1 MLSQHIEGRVLNLV
15 ERVLNGGRIEDSR
28 VECKGAWPPAAKA
41 ARQIAGHANAARG
54 EPILWIIG
62 LDEQGQ
68 QVKSASD
75 VELADWW
82 AQITAAYDERITPGL
97 TSLVVPVSADK
108 SVVALYMTTDRAPY
122 VVNRQDEQGPFE
134 REVPWR
140 EGNRTRSAHRH
151 ELLQLLIAA
160 VAPPDATVVK
170 MTLRVRH
177 HEATEGVGGHRGT
190 PERLELILWGTVF
203 FGPPTSSVVVLPT
216 HLMTCEVDL
225 TPKLPRPIP
234 VAVTF
239 VRQTVPGQSAIG
251 RDIPVVPHPLG
262 VDVRLGDVYV
272 AGPGTLNVRGTAD
285 LPSTQRTFVHKQWV
299 AVRLTLPVAGGGRA
313 VSLSATLERIPAAA
327 GDLARWAD
335 IHTVLPPPRS

>member
-15 ERVLNGGRIEDSR
+15 ERILNGARIEDFR

-62 LDEQGQ
+62 LDEEGQ
-68 QVKSASD
+68 RVNSVSD

-82 AQITAAYDERITPGL
+82 AQVTAAYDERITPGL
-97 TSLVVPVSADK
+97 TSLIVPVSAEQ
-108 SVVALYMTTDRAPY
+108 SVVALYMTTERAPY
-122 VVNRQDEQGPFE
+122 VIKRQDGQGPFE

-140 EGNRTRSAHRH
+140 EGNGTRSTHRH
-151 ELLQLLIAA
+151 ELLRLLIAA

-177 HEATEGVGGHRGT
+177 HAATEAPRS

-203 FGPPTSSVVVLPT
+203 FGPPTSPVVVLPA
-216 HLMTCEVDL
+216 HLMTGEVNFAPD
-225 TPKLPRPIP
+225 TPGMGPLGLLPIT
-234 VAVTF
+234 VTF
-239 VRQTVPGQSAIG
+239 VQRTVPGSSG
-251 RDIPVVPHPLG
+251 RLRQVSIEPHPLG

-285 LPSTQRTFVHKQWV
+285 LPITRRAALLATQRV
-299 AVRLTLPVAGGGRA
+299 AVRLTLPVAGGERP
-313 VSLSATLERIPAAA
+313 VSLSASLERTAEES
-327 GDLARWAD
+327 GDLVRWAD
-335 IHTVLPPPRS
+335 T